1 MPECPPGKAPYLM
14 LYTQRECKG
23 ESTISDWPEPETRL
37 FEDAGVE
44 EWSLFSSCSR
54 GGEEHVRTGPVE
66 ELMIKGGRHPVDNST
81 QPSDAD
87 EIPERLPSRENATLA
102 LTSTLTP
109 QIFHIPLLTC
119 PTSSS
124 SSSSSSPTSS
134 YNVSSLLRTVAP
146 PICPPNQTSHTALYA
161 EGGCN
166 SIRRMMI
173 RPKSYPF
180 YRPLFGFAPWL
191 KTWSLGFF
199 CIPDGATL
207 SFSAKWDKIMELVV
221 EREDGMGLV
230 IQRQGREIA
239 GTTVQLVSKS
249 ESEPNSTP
257 SFGQIPAQTPLRE
270 EDERSDKN
278 V

>member
-1 MPECPPGKAPYLM
+1 
-14 LYTQRECKG
+14 
-23 ESTISDWPEPETRL
+23 
-37 FEDAGVE
+37 
-44 EWSLFSSCSR
+44 
-54 GGEEHVRTGPVE
+54 
-66 ELMIKGGRHPVDNST
+66 
-81 QPSDAD
+81 
-87 EIPERLPSRENATLA
+87 
-102 LTSTLTP
+102 
-109 QIFHIPLLTC
+109 
-119 PTSSS
+119 
-124 SSSSSSPTSS
+124 
-134 YNVSSLLRTVAP
+134 
-146 PICPPNQTSHTALYA
+146 
-161 EGGCN
+161 
-166 SIRRMMI
+166 MMI